1 MDIARIPPGK
11 NPPQEINVLIEIPQ
25 TGLPIKFELDKKS
38 GALFVDRFMYTPMHY
53 PCNYGFVPN
62 TLAEDG
68 DPVDALVLAP
78 HPVPPGTV
86 IPSRPIGMLEMED
99 ESGVDAK
106 ILAVPLAKISPLY
119 ETVQTFSDLPPL
131 VIDQIQHFFEHY
143 KDLEPG
149 KWVKVRDWHGPEAAH
164 KEIMDAI
171 ARAQGKKG

>member
-1 MDIARIPPGK
+1 MDISRIPPGK
-11 NPPQEINVLIEIPQ
+11 NPPEEINVLIEIPQ
-25 TGLPIKFELDKKS
+25 TGLPIKFELDKAS
-38 GALFVDRFMYTPMHY
+38 GAIFVDRFMYTPMHY

-86 IPSRPIGMLEMED
+86 IPSRPIGVLEMED

-149 KWVKVRDWHGPEAAH
+149 KWVKVRDWRGPEAAFE
-164 KEIMDAI
+164 EIRRSI
-171 ARAQGKKG
+171 ARAREQG